1 MENPIKMDDLGGTP
15 IFGNTH
21 IYIYIYDVSLQRNLL
36 SIFLKALSCTPGL
49 GELRLIGAV
58 LSDGGHTTFTRRF
71 LFSSV
76 ETQSRCERFRL
87 SCCSSQ
93 QFVEVRPLTFDTG
106 QKKTDYLTNLVCFFI
121 GDHVFLRPCN
131 QRPLLADTWAL
142 LDEVARFVSPNCFD
156 LRPSVSFRCHEMWHL
171 CFGHHGLTSDPWM
184 S

>member
-1 MENPIKMDDLGGTP
+1 MIWGVPLFLETP
-15 IFGNTH
+15 
-21 IYIYIYDVSLQRNLL
+21 IYIYDVSLQRNLL

-93 QFVEVRPLTFDTG
+93 QFVEVRPLTFDSG
-106 QKKTDYLTNLVCFFI
+106 QQTPDYLTNLGFFI
-121 GDHVFLRPCN
+121 GDMFFSDHVIFTPFY
-131 QRPLLADTWAL
+131 DTWVL
-142 LDEVARFVSPNCFD
+142 LDEVTQVRFSKLF
-156 LRPSVSFRCHEMWHL
+156 RPSTKRLVPM
-171 CFGHHGLTSDPWM
+171 P
-184 S
+184 